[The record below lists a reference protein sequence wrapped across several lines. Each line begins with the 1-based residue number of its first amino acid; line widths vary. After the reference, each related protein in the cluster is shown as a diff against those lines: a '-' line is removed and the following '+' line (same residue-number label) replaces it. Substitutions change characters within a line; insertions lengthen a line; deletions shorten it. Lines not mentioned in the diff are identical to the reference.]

1 MDKDR
6 FLFLAAK
13 LFSSE
18 ASPEEISLVKSAM
31 RNNPALQETFETFR
45 KLWESSALSNDL
57 STEAALQKTWGKIRS
72 QAPLR
77 SDREEMVSVRRFTW
91 FRVAAAVVITGLIG
105 LIWFLQVKPSGDD
118 LLYTE
123 TVNTAGVRSDVILP
137 DGTRVRLAG
146 DSKLRYPSGFTG
158 DLREITLSGEAF
170 FEVKPDSLRPFIVH
184 TANGDIKVLGTSF
197 NISAYE
203 ADGEVITAVATGKVS
218 FTPRGSTE
226 SVILLPGKKA
236 KYTVSNRMTVLE
248 TVTEEAE
255 WAWTK
260 EKFVFQADSLGRIA
274 TVLHR
279 YYGKPVIF
287 KNNRY
292 KAYRYTGTFH
302 NQSQSKILE
311 MLNKT
316 RAFPFS
322 VTDTSII
329 IGN

>member
-13 LFSSE
+13 IFSSE
-18 ASPEEISLVKSAM
+18 ASPEETSLVRSAM
-31 RNNPALQETFETFR
+31 VDNPALKETYETFR
-45 KLWESSALSNDL
+45 KLWESSAIADDL
-57 STEAALQKTWGKIRS
+57 SAEAALERTWEKIRS
-72 QAPLR
+72 QAPR
-77 SDREEMVSVRRFTW
+77 DTGREEVFSVRRFTW
-91 FRVAAAVVITGLIG
+91 LKVAAAVVITGLIG
-105 LIWFLQVKPSGDD
+105 LMWFLQVKPSGDD

-123 TVNTAGVRSDVILP
+123 TVNTAGIRSEVTLP

-146 DSKLRYPSGFTG
+146 DSRLRYPSGFTG
-158 DLREITLSGEAF
+158 DRREVTLSGEAF
-170 FEVKPDSLRPFIVH
+170 FEVKPDSLHPFIVH
-184 TANGDIKVLGTSF
+184 TANGHIKVLGTSF
-197 NISAYE
+197 NISAYD

-218 FTPRGSTE
+218 FTPPGSTE

-236 KYTVSNRMTVLE
+236 IYKVGHRVTALE

-255 WAWTK
+255 WAWTQ

-274 TVLHR
+274 AVLHR
-279 YYGKPVIF
+279 YYGKPVVF

-292 KAYRYTGTFH
+292 KAYRYTGTFS
-302 NQSQSKILE
+302 NQPPAKILE